1 MKLATLEAAQAHA
14 ADCYPHESCGLIVMA
29 EDGERYIP
37 CNNAHEKPSEHFRL
51 SGEDFAE
58 AEELGEVKAVVHSH
72 PNASGAPS
80 DADRVQCELSEL
92 PWHILSVGMV
102 DGKPDF
108 GMQGYCEPCG
118 YEAPLEGRQFAHGIL
133 DCFTLFK
140 DFLWREFGIRLNNY
154 DREDDWW
161 NKGQELYSMDRLN
174 TEGLFQIKDEPKRG
188 DIILMNIR
196 SKVPNHAAV
205 YLGNGQMLHHLH
217 GKLSRTEPYGGMWAE
232 RTCYIVRHKD
242 MPA

>member
-1 MKLATLEAAQAHA
+1 MKLATLKAAQAHA
-14 ADCYPHESCGLIVMA
+14 AECYPNESCGLIVLA
-29 EDGERYIP
+29 EDGEKYVP
-37 CNNAHEKPSEHFRL
+37 CNNAHDNPSEHFRL

-102 DGKPDF
+102 DGNAEF
-108 GMQGYCEPCG
+108 GQQGYCQPCG
-118 YEAPLEGRQFAHGIL
+118 YQAPLQGRQFAHGIL
-133 DCFTLFK
+133 DCYTLFK
-140 DFLWREFGIRLNNY
+140 DFLFREYGIRMNNY
-154 DREDDWW
+154 EREDDWW
-161 NKGQELYSMDRLN
+161 NKGQELYSIDRLN
-174 TEGLFQIKDEPKRG
+174 AEGLFQIKDDPKRG

-196 SKVPNHAAV
+196 SKVANHAAV
-205 YLGNGQMLHHLH
+205 YLGDGQMLHHLH

-232 RTCYIVRHKD
+232 RTVGIYRHKD
-242 MPA
+242 IPV

>member
-14 ADCYPHESCGLIVMA
+14 AECYPNESCGLIVMA
-29 EDGERYIP
+29 EDGECYIR
-37 CNNAHEKPSEHFRL
+37 CDNAHEKPSEHFRL
-51 SGEDFAE
+51 SGEAFSE

-92 PWHILSVGMV
+92 PWHILSIGMV

-140 DFLWREFGIRLNNY
+140 DFLWREYGIRLNNY
-154 DREDDWW
+154 EREDDWW

-174 TEGLFQIKDEPKRG
+174 AEGFFQIKDEPKRG

-232 RTCYIVRHKD
+232 RTITIVRHKD
-242 MPA
+242 IPA

>member
-1 MKLATLEAAQAHA
+1 MKLATLNAAQAHA
-14 ADCYPHESCGLIVMA
+14 AECYPNESCGLIVLA
-29 EDGERYIP
+29 EDGEKYVP
-37 CNNAHEKPSEHFRL
+37 CNNAHDNPSEHFRL

-102 DGKPDF
+102 DGKAEF
-108 GMQGYCEPCG
+108 GQQGYCQPCG
-118 YEAPLEGRQFAHGIL
+118 YQAPLQGRQFAHGIL
-133 DCFTLFK
+133 DCYTLFK
-140 DFLWREFGIRLNNY
+140 DFLFREYGIQMNNY
-154 DREDDWW
+154 EREDDWW
-161 NKGQELYSMDRLN
+161 NKGQELYSIDRLN
-174 TEGLFQIKDEPKRG
+174 AEGLFQIKDEPKRG

-196 SKVPNHAAV
+196 SKVANHAAV
-205 YLGNGQMLHHLH
+205 YLGDGQMLHHLH

-232 RTCYIVRHKD
+232 RTVGIYRHKD
-242 MPA
+242 IPA

>member
-1 MKLATLEAAQAHA
+1 MKLATLKAAQAHA
-14 ADCYPHESCGLIVMA
+14 AECYPNESCGLIVLA
-29 EDGERYIP
+29 EDGDRYVP
-37 CNNAHEKPSEHFRL
+37 CNNAHDNPSEHFRL

-102 DGKPDF
+102 DGKAEF
-108 GMQGYCEPCG
+108 GQQGYCQPCG
-118 YEAPLEGRQFAHGIL
+118 YLAPLQGRQFAHGIL
-133 DCFTLFK
+133 DCYTLFK
-140 DFLWREFGIRLNNY
+140 DFLFREYGIRMNNY
-154 DREDDWW
+154 EREDDWW
-161 NKGQELYSMDRLN
+161 NKGQELYSIDRLN
-174 TEGLFQIKDEPKRG
+174 AEGLFQIKDEPKRG

-196 SKVPNHAAV
+196 SKVANHAAV

-232 RTCYIVRHKD
+232 RTVGIYRHKD
-242 MPA
+242 IPA

>member
-1 MKLATLEAAQAHA
+1 MKLATLKAAQAHA
-14 ADCYPHESCGLIVMA
+14 AECYPNESCGLIVLA
-29 EDGERYIP
+29 EDGERYVP
-37 CNNAHEKPSEHFRL
+37 CNNAHDNPSEHFRL
-51 SGEDFAE
+51 SGEDFSE

-102 DGKPDF
+102 DGKAEF
-108 GMQGYCEPCG
+108 GQQGYCQPCG
-118 YEAPLEGRQFAHGIL
+118 YQAPLQGRQFAHGLL

-140 DFLWREFGIRLNNY
+140 DFLWREFGIRLNNCE
-154 DREDDWW
+154 REDDWW
-161 NKGQELYSMDRLN
+161 NKGQELYSIDRLN
-174 TEGLFQIKDEPKRG
+174 AEGLFQIKDEPKRG

-196 SKVPNHAAV
+196 SKVANHAAV
-205 YLGNGQMLHHLH
+205 YLGDGQMLHHLH

-232 RTCYIVRHKD
+232 RTIMIVRHKD
-242 MPA
+242 IPA